1 MANKDPVKVGVLYSQ
16 TGVTSAIE
24 SSQRLGTLLA
34 IEEINDH
41 GGIDG
46 REIVDIEYDA
56 ASDPY
61 HFRHLAE
68 RLVAID
74 NVNVIFGCYMSS
86 TRKAVT
92 PIVEKYNRIL
102 FYATLYEG
110 FEFSNNI
117 IYTGAAPNQNSVQL
131 ADFMMSMFGGQVYLV
146 GSDYIYPYES
156 NRIMSDLVH
165 QRPDGSIVAQRYVPL
180 NAGSKDF
187 ESIVAEIKEL
197 QPDFIFSTVVG
208 DATQHLYRAYA
219 EAGLDPK
226 SMPIASLTTSEVEV
240 AQMGAAAAAGHF
252 TAAPY
257 FTSIDSA
264 ENHRVLQRF
273 RARFGDEIRPNA
285 CWEAAYFQVHLFANA
300 MRGAGTDSVP
310 VLMPQILESDF
321 LRRRGGCA
329 SSRPII
335 TPTCTHELGGL
346 IRRAS
351 LRSCVHRRMRLCLT
365 LIWSRI
371 HWATGHLPS
380 RPCRIDGTAKDIDA
394 FYHARHTRGA
404 TDFARPPFTACM
416 CISPA

>member
-34 IEEINDH
+34 IEEINDG

-46 REIVDIEYDA
+46 REIVVVEYDA

-61 HFRHLAE
+61 QVRNLAE

-86 TRKAVT
+86 TRKAVM

-165 QRPDGSIVAQRYVPL
+165 QRPGGSVVAQRYVPL
-180 NAGSKDF
+180 NAGPKDF
-187 ESIVAEIKEL
+187 EGIIAEIKEL
-197 QPDFIFSTVVG
+197 APDFIFSTVVG
-208 DATQHLYRAYA
+208 DATQHFYNAYA
-219 EAGLDPK
+219 GAGLDPK
-226 SMPIASLTTSEVEV
+226 LMPIGSLTTSEVEV
-240 AQMGAAAAAGHF
+240 AQMGAAVAAGHF

-257 FTSIDSA
+257 FASIDSA

-273 RARFGDEIRPNA
+273 RSRFGDDVRPNA
-285 CWEAAYFQVHLFANA
+285 CWEVAYFQVHLFANA

-310 VLMPQILESDF
+310 VLMPQILGSEF
-321 LRRRGGCA
+321 LAPQGRVRVEPA
-329 SSRPII
+329 NHH
-335 TPTCTHELGGL
+335 THLYPRIGRVNAMGEFA
-346 IRRAS
+346 IVRAS
-351 LRSCVHRRMRLCLT
+351 RNAVAPDPYLVTHSLGDWT
-365 LIWSRI
+365 L
-371 HWATGHLPS
+371 ALETLQE
-380 RPCRIDGTAKDIDA
+380 
-394 FYHARHTRGA
+394 
-404 TDFARPPFTACM
+404 
-416 CISPA
+416 